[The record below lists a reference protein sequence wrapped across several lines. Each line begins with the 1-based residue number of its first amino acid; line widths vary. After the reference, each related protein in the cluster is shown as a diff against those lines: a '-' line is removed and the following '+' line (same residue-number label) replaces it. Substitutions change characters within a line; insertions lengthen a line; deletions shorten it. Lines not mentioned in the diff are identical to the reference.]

1 MSRNIEREL
10 LESLYNGE
18 IYPLDRLDNS
28 PELKRENSLIL
39 SLLNKLQ
46 GEFTTEDYEKLIAFS
61 EEKNREE
68 AIVAKENFITGF
80 SLGVRMTAEA
90 LLLSEKDNIE

>member
-1 MSRNIEREL
+1 MPNNIEREL
-10 LESLYNGE
+10 LERLYNGE
-18 IYPLDRLDNS
+18 IYPLDCLERSTPLREENRLLLSILDK
-28 PELKRENSLIL
+28 LK
-39 SLLNKLQ
+39 
-46 GEFTTEDYEKLIAFS
+46 GEFTPEDYEKLIAFS